1 MSNHR
6 VSRIASFAT
15 LSFAIY
21 LSGFPALSAANER
34 NWSVD
39 LHDYMM
45 REANSTAR
53 RSYQPTLRL
62 AATNNVI
69 AVAIGIPDSPAT
81 EDNWDRLYSGP
92 WKVTLLLFDGNS
104 GKLTKKSGPWSGGSS
119 IQLHPTGQGNF
130 LLFIRQLYKESP
142 NPGETLRLLSS
153 SGEELKKM
161 DLPESTTASRRGWSE
176 FIVSPGGH
184 MVLIGQIREGHVNY
198 RALEADTLETKFEWA
213 REAGSDSPVIVAI
226 SDKELLGFRD
236 IPGQE
241 KRRGWHSE
249 KEAFARAFD
258 GPWHPLNTT
267 LDVSSSGLTA
277 QGLNPTQVAFLS
289 DNILVGVH
297 RKSSECDS
305 SLVELQS
312 DGTTPSRPV
321 IPELPDRTTLTGPVA
336 VTGDGQY
343 FAVGFQ
349 HQPWISHLLVDVLT
363 MDLTFWP
370 DELLF
375 LIWES
380 SRPEPVARIS
390 LGTEVR
396 AICFAPDDPPTLAF
410 IAGSRLQVLRIHPKT
425 DNSHGQ

>member
-1 MSNHR
+1 
-6 VSRIASFAT
+6 
-15 LSFAIY
+15 
-21 LSGFPALSAANER
+21 
-34 NWSVD
+34 
-39 LHDYMM
+39 
-45 REANSTAR
+45 
-53 RSYQPTLRL
+53 
-62 AATNNVI
+62 
-69 AVAIGIPDSPAT
+69 
-81 EDNWDRLYSGP
+81 
-92 WKVTLLLFDGNS
+92 
-104 GKLTKKSGPWSGGSS
+104 
-119 IQLHPTGQGNF
+119 
-130 LLFIRQLYKESP
+130 
-142 NPGETLRLLSS
+142 
-153 SGEELKKM
+153 M

-213 REAGSDSPVIVAI
+213 REAGSDSPAIVAI

-241 KRRGWHSE
+241 KRRGWHPE

-289 DNILVGVH
+289 NNILVGVH
-297 RKSSECDS
+297 RKSSERDS
-305 SLVELQS
+305 SIVELQS

-380 SRPEPVARIS
+380 SRPERVARIS